1 MDLPKCGV
9 SVLIGLHEGRNGME
23 RDHQQEDEDEGHEQ
37 SSSFEE
43 ELNEGGSDEPEK
55 DGHEFDGFGCH

>member
-1 MDLPKCGV
+1 
-9 SVLIGLHEGRNGME
+9 ME

-43 ELNEGGSDEPEK
+43 ELNEGGSDEPQK